1 MTALDPRRR
10 PGPRTA
16 REIAEKVGV
25 SERTVVRLV
34 AEPRAAYEHRAR
46 LRRTTVIDLKLQG
59 LTCGEIASRTGYSR
73 GAVCRLLYD
82 ARRNGEWA
90 AAAEHRIPGHVE

>member
-10 PGPRTA
+10 PGSRTA

-34 AEPRAAYEHRAR
+34 AEPRSAYEHRAR
-46 LRRTTVIDLKLQG
+46 TRRARTVHLKLQG
-59 LTCGEIASRTGYSR
+59 LTCSEIASRTGFSR
-73 GAVCRLLYD
+73 GAVCRLLSD
-82 ARRNGEWA
+82 ARRTGEWA
-90 AAAEHRIPGHVE
+90 AAVERHTAGHAE